1 MSLTKTNGSE
11 FKVRPY
17 QQELFEKV
25 CQKNM
30 IIYLP
35 TGSGKTYIAIKLI
48 QEFSSSIDKPLAE
61 GGKRTVFLA
70 NTVPLIIQQAEFL
83 RMHCNQNV
91 GDYYGDRVIDN
102 KKLDFWDKEIWEK
115 ELAENQILVVVPQI
129 LVDMIQHA
137 FLQLEQIN
145 LLIFDECHHA
155 TGNHPYSQLLRLYQ
169 NHQDAGSIR
178 LLGLTASIVV
188 KKCNLSK
195 FKEEYRKIEDKFW
208 LVLQL

>member
-1 MSLTKTNGSE
+1 MPGNVNGSD
-11 FKVRPY
+11 FTTRPY

-25 CQKNM
+25 CKKNM

-48 QEFSSSIDKPLAE
+48 KELSSAIEKPLDQ

-70 NTVPLIIQQAEFL
+70 NTVPLVVQQAEFL
-83 RMHCNQNV
+83 RMHCALNV
-91 GDYYGDRVIDN
+91 ADYYGDRVIN
-102 KKLDFWDKEIWEK
+102 SRKLDYWDKEIWEK
-115 ELAENQILVVVPQI
+115 ELRENQILVVIPQL
-129 LVDMIQHA
+129 LVDMIQHT
-137 FLQLEQIN
+137 FLRLEQIN

-169 NHQDAGSIR
+169 NQNHSNIR

-188 KKCNLSK
+188 KKCNLAE
-195 FKEEYRKIEDKFW
+195 FKKEYRKIEDKFG
-208 LVLQL
+208 